1 MPEYQVTCPAC
12 NASFPGYEKYIDH
25 VFKNH
30 PDQPALR
37 MKARI
42 VRG

>member
-1 MPEYQVTCPAC
+1 VPEYQVACPAC
-12 NASFPGYEKYIDH
+12 NASFPSYENYIDH
-25 VFKNH
+25 VSNSH